1 MGRRTLQSA
10 AAFTIYDTFD
20 RWSHAKTNDTGFIAW
35 DVDREVFAVVW
46 LSTPMTRR
54 GTLAAA
60 LGRDE
65 NKDMTDAD
73 DSSTVSVNG
82 YFVPTGKKIPSGSRV
97 KADYNVLAKKWYVD
111 TTDVLR
117 GAGMM
122 WCFLLIG
129 MLTLGGYCPAAAARI
144 APMGPKQRRCKSTSA
159 VSRRTKIR
167 RRAARRWNASY
178 ILTIDPTN
186 PCQFSITEVDGP
198 CATTDCSACVCGVPA
213 AASCDSN
220 DVICDP
226 NNAGSYCNE
235 SGTVTRDASCDV
247 CESTEGG
254 TVTFPAGSQ
263 SSVCTCPC
271 QDSGLVWGPTSIR
284 PGTISRSS
292 ASRFINAP
300 ALQSL
305 AAAISRRVRFHL
317 RRRFQPVRRV
327 FG

>member
-1 MGRRTLQSA
+1 
-10 AAFTIYDTFD
+10 
-20 RWSHAKTNDTGFIAW
+20 
-35 DVDREVFAVVW
+35 
-46 LSTPMTRR
+46 
-54 GTLAAA
+54 
-60 LGRDE
+60 
-65 NKDMTDAD
+65 
-73 DSSTVSVNG
+73 
-82 YFVPTGKKIPSGSRV
+82 
-97 KADYNVLAKKWYVD
+97 
-111 TTDVLR
+111 
-117 GAGMM
+117 MM

-129 MLTLGGYCPAAAARI
+129 MLTLGGYCLCCGCSYCTDGTETATMQIDVGGIAADQDTATCCTAL
-144 APMGPKQRRCKSTSA
+144 
-159 VSRRTKIR
+159 
-167 RRAARRWNASY
+167 NASY

-271 QDSGLVWGPTSIR
+271 QDSGLVWGTDVDPTGYDFAVVGEPVYKCTCTPKPCSGNQSSSSISLTA
-284 PGTISRSS
+284 TISTSS
-292 ASRFINAP
+292 PGVRLTVTASATGSIFGATTTVDAMADSVECATAINALDMTADLGSTP
-300 ALQSL
+300 CGSTFCLCTAPTSL
-305 AAAISRRVRFHL
+305 AATYI
-317 RRRFQPVRRV
+317 P
-327 FG
+327 

>member
-1 MGRRTLQSA
+1 MPTTCRRFL
-10 AAFTIYDTFD
+10 
-20 RWSHAKTNDTGFIAW
+20 
-35 DVDREVFAVVW
+35 
-46 LSTPMTRR
+46 
-54 GTLAAA
+54 
-60 LGRDE
+60 
-65 NKDMTDAD
+65 
-73 DSSTVSVNG
+73 VNG

-111 TTDVLR
+111 NDRRLR

-129 MLTLGGYCPAAAARI
+129 MLTLGGYCLCCGCSYCTDGTETATI
-144 APMGPKQRRCKSTSA
+144 N
-159 VSRRTKIR
+159 R
-167 RRAARRWNASY
+167 RRRYRGGPRYGDVLHALNASY

-186 PCQFSITEVDGP
+186 PRQFSITEVDGP

-254 TVTFPAGSQ
+254 TVTFPAARSRA
-263 SSVCTCPC
+263 SVP
-271 QDSGLVWGPTSIR
+271 
-284 PGTISRSS
+284 
-292 ASRFINAP
+292 AP
-300 ALQSL
+300 AKTAGLFGDRRRSN
-305 AAAISRRVRFHL
+305 RVRFRG
-317 RRRFQPVRRV
+317 RRRA
-327 FG
+327 GL